1 MGGASD
7 PRQADGLAS
16 DDPPRRGNDL
26 VNKTGRPLTQADREE
41 IFRIATTSFVR
52 RYGDRFAVGMTDNE
66 LAAALETALGIFGG
80 SAGPGRLS
88 VAFTGSGLRIW
99 GGWHIVNHVTEKPL
113 FAGSATIAMARTTYA
128 IADPDNKQLDLF

>member
-1 MGGASD
+1 MGGISD
-7 PRQADGLAS
+7 MRHLDRLAP
-16 DDPPRRGNDL
+16 DDPPRREDAAADK
-26 VNKTGRPLTQADREE
+26 VRRPLTQADREE
-41 IFRIATTSFVR
+41 IFRIATTSLVH
-52 RYGDRFAVGMTDNE
+52 RYGDRFAAGMTDDE

-80 SAGPGRLS
+80 SAGPGRPS
-88 VAFTGSGLRIW
+88 VTFTGAGLRIW